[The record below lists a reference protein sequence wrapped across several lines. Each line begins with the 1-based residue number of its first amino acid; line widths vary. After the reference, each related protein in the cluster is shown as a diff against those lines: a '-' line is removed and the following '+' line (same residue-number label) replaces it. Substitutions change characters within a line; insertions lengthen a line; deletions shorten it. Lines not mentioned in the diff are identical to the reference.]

1 VNANAWVWVP
11 AVVLLSRQDSPGS
24 AALAALGAA
33 LLANGLRRIIPSPAG
48 PLHRQAPAMEP
59 ERREL
64 FAATLHTAPRE
75 AHGYVIAICIY
86 ATGYFLFNHFY
97 LNAGAPLALG
107 AFLFAWKRTLE
118 PVSTFT
124 GNDSRRRAALRLV
137 PIAAAAIFVTLIV
150 MMVGIGHRNR
160 VEAARAA
167 LVAGNGAGDGA
178 SPYRRHAGSVNV
190 SGISGYQSIILWPV
204 PEKPQ
209 IVAPSLTS
217 ISGFVGHSAKP
228 IVIRFDGA
236 YWYFQPPGV
245 GPGAHAYEAH
255 GNPLGVNIAANN
267 FIPLNMEAV
276 QNLGTPIRL
285 TRCREVQVSIEN
297 RDNLRGAMALGVVL
311 TDSSAPG
318 KPSVS
323 LGQQTIPSSAPD
335 QFVVKIS
342 PVDEVLRFAVPSHG
356 AIRKFD
362 QITVVYLPGAEHW
375 QVGAKVAITQFELV
389 PR

>member
-1 VNANAWVWVP
+1 
-11 AVVLLSRQDSPGS
+11 
-24 AALAALGAA
+24 
-33 LLANGLRRIIPSPAG
+33 
-48 PLHRQAPAMEP
+48 
-59 ERREL
+59 
-64 FAATLHTAPRE
+64 
-75 AHGYVIAICIY
+75 
-86 ATGYFLFNHFY
+86 
-97 LNAGAPLALG
+97 
-107 AFLFAWKRTLE
+107 
-118 PVSTFT
+118 
-124 GNDSRRRAALRLV
+124 
-137 PIAAAAIFVTLIV
+137 
-150 MMVGIGHRNR
+150 
-160 VEAARAA
+160 
-167 LVAGNGAGDGA
+167 
-178 SPYRRHAGSVNV
+178 
-190 SGISGYQSIILWPV
+190 V